1 MESKH
6 GLRYVRLEFKE
17 ESQNLFLRYDCKETK
32 YTKTISRVVED
43 RYATEFIYQMKEK
56 GLKKDSFGFYGD
68 RKDKRFTLKQM
79 KYQFKSYCKKNR
91 FSVGESICYVIIER
105 LAYLSANRYSGRKE
119 DFTANVFITKNGD
132 ILFGDKFVSYA
143 DIEDVLK
150 KGVLVKKDM
159 AVHQGLD
166 CARYS
171 LTDECEEAV
180 LKLFFEKG
188 EFLVK

>member
-91 FSVGESICYVIIER
+91 FSVGGPLTLSSSPGAAGAASFGSVSPRRTAAAR
-105 LAYLSANRYSGRKE
+105 LVRTGTPRW
-119 DFTANVFITKNGD
+119 
-132 ILFGDKFVSYA
+132 
-143 DIEDVLK
+143 
-150 KGVLVKKDM
+150 
-159 AVHQGLD
+159 
-166 CARYS
+166 AR
-171 LTDECEEAV
+171 
-180 LKLFFEKG
+180 
-188 EFLVK
+188 